1 MANSYFKFKQ
11 FTIHQNKCAMKVC
24 TDACLFG
31 ALVAS
36 CKTCLPTGRLP
47 VTSDAGQLSQCLEI
61 GTGTGLLSLMLAQK
75 KINLQ
80 IDAVEIDT
88 AAATQAA
95 ENIAASA
102 WAGRIQVFNEDILN
116 FTVKKKY
123 NFIVS
128 NPPFFED
135 DLQSFDKATN
145 DAKHD
150 TALNLSQLLQVVDK
164 YLQPQGFFAALL
176 PYHRVAYF
184 IEEAKKLDLF
194 LSKQILVKHTL
205 KHKFFRGILFF
216 NRKETE
222 TQFLEIIIRDAEH
235 NYTPQFAAAL
245 KDYYL
250 FL

>member
-1 MANSYFKFKQ
+1 
-11 FTIHQNKCAMKVC
+11 MKVC

-47 VTSDAGQLSQCLEI
+47 ITPTAGQFSHCLEI
-61 GTGTGLLSLMLAQK
+61 GTGTGLLSLMIAQK
-75 KINLQ
+75 NNSLK
-80 IDAVEIDT
+80 IDAVEIDA

-95 ENIAASA
+95 ENIAASP
-102 WAGRIQVFNEDILN
+102 WADRIQVFNDDILA
-116 FTVKKKY
+116 FTSETRY
-123 NFIVS
+123 DCIVS

-135 DLQSFDKATN
+135 DLQTVEIAKN
-145 DAKHD
+145 NAKHD
-150 TALNLSQLLQVVDK
+150 TSLTLSQLLKVVDT
-164 YLQPQGFFAALL
+164 YLQPQGFFAVLL
-176 PYHRVAYF
+176 PYHRVEYF
-184 IEEAKKLDLF
+184 IEEAKKLGLF

-222 TQFLEIIIRDAEH
+222 PQFLEIIIRDAEH